1 MGPTLEDAQNRDDVL
16 IGTISSVII
25 VNAFLFFLWRD
36 QTFVH
41 IDAIAHV
48 NKARGIFDNLTPGL
62 RQLGTVWLPLPHIL
76 ILPLAWI
83 DVLWRNGAA
92 GSLISLLCFIGT
104 SVFLFR
110 TAYAWT
116 GSRMAGWIAFLLFGL
131 NPRLIYLFTTPEN
144 EPLMVLCATGLLYY
158 MVRWTEDE
166 SWKAFAMASVM
177 AFAGTLTRYEGW
189 AIAATTVVLVPFL
202 ARKQRIASTILF
214 TGAAVAGP
222 MLWMLFNIV
231 YFDDPLMFAYG
242 TGSAQDYA
250 SARSFPTAG
259 KWWDSA
265 VTYFIDVAYC
275 VNPAVLWLG
284 FAGLVLSLILV
295 GRRYWRPTL
304 ILASGCFAL
313 FAFYVLNLYTNTIPI
328 IMPGMLEN
336 DTHATMNVRYGSIM
350 ASTVAL
356 FAAMFVF
363 FVIRQV
369 DRHRAYSLFLLAP
382 LFLPDPIP
390 APSSEPIY
398 QQFTRN
404 LFYTEAI
411 HNQSFWMP
419 PFVEV
424 SQKLKAD
431 MDALRDESGLVMTN
445 TRIVHVVVW
454 ATGIP
459 IRRFMHEMNKGYWE
473 YNLNSLDPKIRWVIT
488 EEGDQ
493 LWHAHGEFLRRNFI
507 EVASA
512 RTPAT
517 RPVHLYR
524 RPD

>member
-1 MGPTLEDAQNRDDVL
+1 MAADDRNADSVL
-16 IGTISSVII
+16 IGTISSVLI
-25 VNAFLFFLWRD
+25 VNAFLFLLWRD

-62 RQLGTVWLPLPHIL
+62 RQLGTVWLPLPHLL
-76 ILPLAWI
+76 ILPFAWV

-92 GSLISLLCFIGT
+92 GSLVSLLCYIGT
-104 SVFLFR
+104 SIFLFR
-110 TAYAWT
+110 TGYAWT
-116 GSRMAGWIAFLLFGL
+116 GSRMAGWMAFLLFAL

-158 MVRWTEDE
+158 MVQWTEDQ
-166 SWKAFAMASVM
+166 SWKTFAMAALM

-189 AIAATTVVLVPFL
+189 ALAAAMVVLVPTL
-202 ARKQRIASTILF
+202 ARKQRMASTILF
-214 TGAAVAGP
+214 MGAAVAGP
-222 MLWMLFNIV
+222 VLWMLFNMV

-242 TGSAQDYA
+242 IGSAQDYA
-250 SARSFPTAG
+250 SSRSFPTAG

-284 FAGLVLSLILV
+284 VAGVALSLMLI

-304 ILASGCFAL
+304 VLVAGSGAL
-313 FAFYVLNLYTNTIPI
+313 FAFYILNLYANIVPV

-336 DTHATMNVRYGSIM
+336 DPQATINVRYGSVM
-350 ASTVAL
+350 ASTIVL
-356 FAAMFVF
+356 FAALFVF

-424 SQKLKAD
+424 SEKLKAD
-431 MDALRDESGLVMTN
+431 MEARRDGNSLVMTN

-459 IRRFMHEMNKGYWE
+459 IRRFLHEMNKGV
-473 YNLNSLDPKIRWVIT
+473 YNLNNLDPKVRWVIT

-493 LWHAHGEFLRRNFI
+493 LWHAQGKFLQRNFI

-512 RTPAT
+512 KTPAT
-517 RPVHLYR
+517 RVVHLYR

>member
-1 MGPTLEDAQNRDDVL
+1 MRPAAGNRDDVL
-16 IGTISSVII
+16 IGVLASVLI

-76 ILPLAWI
+76 ILPFVWI
-83 DVLWRNGAA
+83 DAFWRNGAA
-92 GSLISLLCFIGT
+92 GSFVSVLCYIGT
-104 SVFLFR
+104 SIFLFR
-110 TAYAWT
+110 TGYAWT
-116 GSRMAGWIAFLLFGL
+116 GSRMAGWIAFLLFAL
-131 NPRLIYLFTTPEN
+131 NPRLIYLFSTPEN

-166 SWKAFAMASVM
+166 SWKAFAMASLM

-189 AIAATTVVLVPFL
+189 AIAATMVVLVPFL

-222 MLWMLFNIV
+222 MLWMLFNMI

-242 TGSAQDYA
+242 IGSAEAYA
-250 SARSFPTAG
+250 SHKTFPTAG
-259 KWWDSA
+259 NWWDSA

-275 VNPAVLWLG
+275 VNSAVLWLAV
-284 FAGLVLSLILV
+284 AGMVLSLVLV
-295 GRRYWRPTL
+295 GRRYWRPTI
-304 ILASGCFAL
+304 ILASGCSAL
-313 FAFYVLNLYTNTIPI
+313 FAFYVLNLYANIVPV

-336 DTHATMNVRYGSIM
+336 DRQATMNVRYGSIL

-356 FAAMFVF
+356 FAALFIF
-363 FVIRQV
+363 FIIRKV
-369 DRHRAYSLFLLAP
+369 DQHRAYSLFLLAP

-390 APSSEPIY
+390 AASNEPIY

-411 HNQSFWMP
+411 HNQGFWMP

-431 MDALRDESGLVMTN
+431 MEALHDENSLVMTN
-445 TRIVHVVVW
+445 TRIVHVAVW

-459 IRRFMHEMNKGYWE
+459 MRRFMHEMNEEYWGP
-473 YNLNSLDPKIRWVIT
+473 NLNGFDPKIRWVIT

-493 LWHAHGEFLRRNFI
+493 LWHAQGKFLQRNFI

-512 RTPAT
+512 KTPAT
-517 RPVHLYR
+517 QTVHLYR
-524 RPD
+524 RPE